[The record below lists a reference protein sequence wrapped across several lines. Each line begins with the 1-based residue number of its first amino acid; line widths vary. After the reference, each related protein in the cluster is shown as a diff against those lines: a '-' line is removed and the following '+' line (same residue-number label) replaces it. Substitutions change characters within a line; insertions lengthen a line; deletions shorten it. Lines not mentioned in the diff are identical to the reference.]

1 MIHNALV
8 VDDSRTARFMLGKIL
23 QRLGVATAT
32 ANSAEEALTYLQD
45 HVPDA
50 IFIDHVMPG
59 IDGLRATRQIKRD
72 PRFADVPIVIFT
84 AKEGD
89 EYIAQARS
97 FGAYSVLT
105 KPPTDEFVR
114 SLLDELA
121 LDAAMSGDSGVD
133 ADDDAPA
140 LVDQPAPGTA
150 APGLSEDAVARI
162 ARQAVDEALGE
173 RLEAAL
179 DALVEQRVEALRG
192 TLQSHDDGDG
202 ERLDELAAQAR
213 EAFDRDGASAADVAR
228 LDARL
233 EEVTGRLEA
242 LRGALQ
248 SQDEGDG
255 ERLDE
260 LAAQAREAFARDG
273 ASAAD
278 VARLDAR
285 LEEVA
290 GRLEAMQQQLDGSGQ
305 AAADGREQVATLAD
319 ELARLGARVDGLAD
333 LEPRL
338 AALDPVADRV
348 AGLDARIAGLEP
360 LAARV
365 DDLDRHRADLAER
378 TVKLV
383 EAYVE
388 RSSKRYANAVT
399 TYVRKDAATVAGKL
413 VEKHVAR
420 LRDDLVEAQAE
431 AGRRSVPLLPTLLAG
446 VALVA
451 AAAALLLLR

>member
-72 PRFADVPIVIFT
+72 PRFAAVPIVIFT

-133 ADDDAPA
+133 ADDHDAPT

-150 APGLSEDAVARI
+150 APGLSEDEVTRI

-213 EAFDRDGASAADVAR
+213 EAF
-228 LDARL
+228 
-233 EEVTGRLEA
+233 
-242 LRGALQ
+242 
-248 SQDEGDG
+248 
-255 ERLDE
+255 
-260 LAAQAREAFARDG
+260 ARDG

-278 VARLDAR
+278 VERLDAR
-285 LEEVA
+285 LEGVA
-290 GRLEAMQQQLDGSGQ
+290 GRLEALQRQLDGSGE
-305 AAADGREQVATLAD
+305 AAAEGREQFAALAD
-319 ELARLGARVDGLAD
+319 ELTRLGARVDGLTDLAD

-338 AALDPVADRV
+338 AALDPLADRV
-348 AGLDARIAGLEP
+348 AELADRIAGLER
-360 LAARV
+360 LADRV
-365 DDLDRHRADLAER
+365 DDLDRHRSDLAER

-399 TYVRKDAATVAGKL
+399 TFVRKDTATLAGKL

-420 LRDDLVEAQAE
+420 LRDDLVEAQAA

-446 VALVA
+446 VALVVA
-451 AAAALLLLR
+451 TAALLLLLR

>member
-23 QRLGVATAT
+23 QRLGVVTAT
-32 ANSAEEALTYLQD
+32 ANSAEEALAYLQD

-59 IDGLRATRQIKRD
+59 IDGLHATRQIKRD
-72 PRFADVPIVIFT
+72 PRFAEVPIVIFT

-121 LDAAMSGDSGVD
+121 LDGAMSGGSAVT
-133 ADDDAPA
+133 DDAPA

-150 APGLSEDAVARI
+150 APGLGEDAVARI
-162 ARQAVDEALGE
+162 ARTAVDEALGE
-173 RLEAAL
+173 RLEKAL
-179 DALVEQRVEALRG
+179 DALVEQRIEALRG
-192 TLQSHDDGDG
+192 TLQSRYD
-202 ERLDELAAQAR
+202 
-213 EAFDRDGASAADVAR
+213 
-228 LDARL
+228 
-233 EEVTGRLEA
+233 
-242 LRGALQ
+242 
-248 SQDEGDG
+248 GDG

-260 LAAQAREAFARDG
+260 LAAQAREAFARGDT
-273 ASAAD
+273 SAAD
-278 VARLDAR
+278 LERLDAR
-285 LEEVA
+285 LEGVA
-290 GRLEAMQQQLDGSGQ
+290 GRLEALQQQLDDAGEATG
-305 AAADGREQVATLAD
+305 DGREQVTALAD
-319 ELARLGARVDGLAD
+319 ELARLGARIDGLAE

-338 AALDPVADRV
+338 AALDPLADRV
-348 AGLDARIAGLEP
+348 AELDARIAGLER
-360 LAARV
+360 LADRI
-365 DDLDRHRADLAER
+365 DELDRHRSDLAER

-399 TYVRKDAATVAGKL
+399 TFVRKDTATLAGKL

-420 LRDDLVEAQAE
+420 LRDDLVEAQAA

-446 VALVA
+446 VALVVA
-451 AAAALLLLR
+451 TAALLLLLR

>member
-133 ADDDAPA
+133 ADDDDAPA

-179 DALVEQRVEALRG
+179 DALVEQRIEALRG
-192 TLQSHDDGDG
+192 TLQSHDD
-202 ERLDELAAQAR
+202 
-213 EAFDRDGASAADVAR
+213 
-228 LDARL
+228 
-233 EEVTGRLEA
+233 
-242 LRGALQ
+242 
-248 SQDEGDG
+248 GDG

-399 TYVRKDAATVAGKL
+399 TFVRKDATSVAGKL

-451 AAAALLLLR
+451 AAAALLLLLR